1 MKLFSS
7 VDSVAALSA
16 QTPVAELAAP
26 FVKEELVAAFAKADI
41 LKLYAA
47 EMVPFTEVFFG
58 ESTVAGR
65 AIVLLYA
72 YFQNLKAILL
82 ESADGTVYGYNTVNG
97 AYTRCDGEESAR
109 LSAI

>member
-1 MKLFSS
+1 MKLFTS
-7 VDSVAALSA
+7 VDSVVALCA
-16 QTPVAELAAP
+16 ETPVTELAAP
-26 FVKEELVAAFAKADI
+26 FVKEELIAAFAKTDI
-41 LKLYAA
+41 LKLKAD
-47 EMVPFTEVFFG
+47 EMVAFTEVFFG

-82 ESADGTVYGYNTVNG
+82 ESADGTVYWYNTVNG

-109 LSAI
+109 LKAL